1 MSATVPLVARHFRQI
16 LMWPLRLMPLRSG
29 DQVQRHPEALAA
41 ITDGNPWREQ
51 RDEFTGSPADFHER
65 HYREFVT
72 FLPHVQRFLYG
83 QGRSSSTQRGYG
95 ESPIRVFRRH
105 DIATVRLGCEDGS
118 ALDLNVQHI
127 DLYFFYDVDV
137 VILAME
143 VYADDLPLARVQE
156 LMFRFGRAFPAK
168 WSDSGAHGGRAAQ
181 CMRSVQ
187 WIGHDGA
194 VLAESDYGDR
204 ERYLRHAWEHRA
216 SCIGRHWEYL
226 LQPMVLH
233 HSEAAGDIRYRQLE
247 YHRLPKMTFLSFD
260 DPFSLSREDFVRL
273 GQATT
278 PDDGQPLPYSEE
290 VMGDFER
297 TACYDRFWVPS
308 RRSDNAS
315 TRVICTGP
323 SMVMIGKHGL
333 AGYSDAQN
341 GLLAEFRHQ
350 YFLIGLIAH
359 FHRASLLMMMDRLV
373 VAVSLLDADDVDSR
387 RRFKRGIRQTMEIF
401 LRFNHRYWFGE
412 VSKQSMAK
420 DLFDM
425 WSRNLGNEALYNEL
439 RAEVLDMD
447 NYLEADDSRR
457 QNETLLRLTVVTIF
471 GLVGTIVTG
480 FLGMNI
486 FDGPP
491 ATLAGKIGAVL
502 VVTVPTVLLAFY
514 TLKKSSA
521 LSEFFDAVS
530 DDTLTRRQKFKS
542 FLRIWRGR
550 PNVQRRR
557 KDRPAAATRAP

>member
-1 MSATVPLVARHFRQI
+1 MSAAAPPIARHFRQI
-16 LMWPLRLMPLRSG
+16 LIWPLRLMPLRSG
-29 DQVQRHPEALAA
+29 DQIQRHPEALAA
-41 ITDGNPWREQ
+41 IRENNPWREQ

-83 QGRSSSTQRGYG
+83 QGRSSSSQRGYG

-105 DIATVRLGCEDGS
+105 DIARVRLGCEDGTV
-118 ALDLNVQHI
+118 LDLQVQHI

-143 VYADDLPLARVQE
+143 VHADDLPLPRVQE

-168 WSDSGAHGGRAAQ
+168 WREDGRAAQ
-181 CMRSVQ
+181 CMASVQ

-194 VLAESDYGDR
+194 VLAESDYADR
-204 ERYLRHAWEHRA
+204 DAYLRHAWEHRA
-216 SCIGRHWEYL
+216 SRIGRHWEYL
-226 LQPMVLH
+226 LHPMVPH
-233 HSEAAGDIRYRQLE
+233 HSEAVGSIRYRQLE

-260 DPFSLSREDFVRL
+260 DPFALSREDFIRL
-273 GQATT
+273 GQATQ
-278 PDDGQPLPYSEE
+278 PDNGQPLPYSDE
-290 VMGDFER
+290 VMAEFER
-297 TACYDRFWVPS
+297 ASCYDRFWGPS

-315 TRVICTGP
+315 TRVVCTGP
-323 SMVMIGKHGL
+323 SMVMVGRHGL
-333 AGYSDAQN
+333 SGYSDLQN

-425 WSRNLGNEALYNEL
+425 WSRNLGNETLYNEL

-471 GLVGTIVTG
+471 GLIGTIVTG

-502 VVTVPTVLLAFY
+502 AVAAPTLLITFY

-530 DDTLTRRQKFKS
+530 DDTLTRRQKLKAFA
-542 FLRIWRGR
+542 RIWRGR
-550 PNVQRRR
+550 PGGLRRR
-557 KDRPAAATRAP
+557 DDTHGNLRSRG

>member
-1 MSATVPLVARHFRQI
+1 MSRTDPPVARHFRQI

-29 DQVQRHPEALAA
+29 DQVQRHPQALAA

-83 QGRSSSTQRGYG
+83 QGRSSSTQPGYG
-95 ESPIRVFRRH
+95 ESPIRVFRRN
-105 DIATVRLGCEDGS
+105 DVAAVRLGCEDGS
-118 ALDLNVQHI
+118 TLDLAVQHI

-143 VYADDLPLARVQE
+143 VHADNLPLARVQE
-156 LMFRFGRAFPAK
+156 LLFRFGRAFPAK
-168 WSDSGAHGGRAAQ
+168 WSNGDTDGRAAQ
-181 CMRSVQ
+181 CMRTVQ
-187 WIGHDGA
+187 WVGHDGA
-194 VLAESDYGDR
+194 VLAESDYADR

-233 HSEAAGDIRYRQLE
+233 HSEAVGDIRYRQLE

-260 DPFSLSREDFVRL
+260 DPFALNREDFVRL
-273 GQATT
+273 GQATQ
-278 PDDGQPLPYSEE
+278 PDDGHPLPYSEQ
-290 VMGDFER
+290 VMDEFER
-297 TACYDRFWVPS
+297 TACYDRFWVPA

-323 SMVMIGKHGL
+323 SMVMVGKHGL
-333 AGYSDAQN
+333 AGYSDPQN

-359 FHRASLLMMMDRLV
+359 FHRASLLMLMDRLV

-425 WSRNLGNEALYNEL
+425 WTRNLGNDALYNEL
-439 RAEVLDMD
+439 RAEILDMD

-491 ATLAGKIGAVL
+491 ATLAG
-502 VVTVPTVLLAFY
+502 
-514 TLKKSSA
+514 
-521 LSEFFDAVS
+521 
-530 DDTLTRRQKFKS
+530 
-542 FLRIWRGR
+542 
-550 PNVQRRR
+550 
-557 KDRPAAATRAP
+557 

>member
-1 MSATVPLVARHFRQI
+1 MSRSDPPVARHFRQI

-29 DQVQRHPEALAA
+29 DQVQRHPQALAA
-41 ITDGNPWREQ
+41 VTDGNPWREQ

-83 QGRSSSTQRGYG
+83 QGRSSATQPGYG
-95 ESPIRVFRRH
+95 ESPIRVFRRN
-105 DIATVRLGCEDGS
+105 DVAAVRLGCEDGS
-118 ALDLNVQHI
+118 TLDLAVQHI

-143 VYADDLPLARVQE
+143 VHADNLPLARVQE

-168 WSDSGAHGGRAAQ
+168 WSNGDSDGRAAQ
-181 CMRSVQ
+181 CMRTVQ
-187 WIGHDGA
+187 WVGHDGA
-194 VLAESDYGDR
+194 VLAESDYADR
-204 ERYLRHAWEHRA
+204 ERYLHHAWEHRA

-233 HSEAAGDIRYRQLE
+233 HSESVGDIRYRQLE

-260 DPFSLSREDFVRL
+260 DPFALSREDFVRL
-273 GQATT
+273 GQATQ
-278 PDDGQPLPYSEE
+278 PDDGHPLPYSEQ
-290 VMGDFER
+290 VMDEFER

-323 SMVMIGKHGL
+323 SMVMVGKHGL
-333 AGYSDAQN
+333 AGYSDPQN

-359 FHRASLLMMMDRLV
+359 FHRASLLMLMDRLV

-420 DLFDM
+420 DLFDL

-530 DDTLTRRQKFKS
+530 DDTLTRRQKFRS
-542 FLRIWRGR
+542 FLRIWRNR
-550 PNVQRRR
+550 PNGRRR
-557 KDRPAAATRAP
+557 NDLRARKP

>member
-1 MSATVPLVARHFRQI
+1 MNAPAPPVARHFRQI
-16 LMWPLRLMPLRSG
+16 LMWPLRLMPLRSS
-29 DQVQRHPEALAA
+29 DQVQRHSEALAA
-41 ITDGNPWREQ
+41 ITENNPWREQ
-51 RDEFTGSPADFHER
+51 RDEFTGSPNDFHER

-83 QGRSSSTQRGYG
+83 QGRSSATMRGYG
-95 ESPIRVFRRH
+95 ESPIRVFRRR
-105 DIATVRLGCEDGS
+105 DIDRVRLGCEDGS
-118 ALDLNVQHI
+118 TLDLKVQHVN
-127 DLYFFYDVDV
+127 LYFFYDVDV
-137 VILAME
+137 VFLILE
-143 VYADDLPLARVQE
+143 VHADNLPLSRVQE
-156 LMFRFGRAFPAK
+156 LLFRFGRAFPAK
-168 WSDSGAHGGRAAQ
+168 WSDDGNAAQ
-181 CMRSVQ
+181 CMSSVQ
-187 WIGHDGA
+187 WLDVNGN
-194 VLAESDYGDR
+194 VLAESDYHDR
-204 ERYLRHAWEHRA
+204 ERYLRHVWEHRA
-216 SCIGRHWEYL
+216 SAIGKHWEFL
-226 LQPMVLH
+226 LSPMVLH
-233 HSEAAGDIRYRQLE
+233 HSEAEGDIRYRQLE
-247 YHRLPKMTFLSFD
+247 YHRQPKMTFLAFD
-260 DPFSLSREDFVRL
+260 DPFALTREDFVRL
-273 GQATT
+273 GQATQ
-278 PDDGQPLPYSEE
+278 PDDGRPLPYSEE
-290 VMGDFER
+290 VMSEFER

-323 SMVMIGKHGL
+323 SMVMVGKHGL
-333 AGYSDAQN
+333 AGYSDPQN

-359 FHRASLLMMMDRLV
+359 FHRASLLMLMDRLV

-439 RAEVLDMD
+439 RNEILDMD

-491 ATLAGKIGAVL
+491 ATLFGKIGAV
-502 VVTVPTVLLAFY
+502 VVVGIPTLLLTFY

-521 LSEFFDAVS
+521 LSEFMDAVS
-530 DDTLTRRQKFKS
+530 DDALTPRQKFKS
-542 FLRIWRGR
+542 FLRIWRR
-550 PNVQRRR
+550 PQKLRRR
-557 KDRPAAATRAP
+557 GDPSPRTTR

>member
-1 MSATVPLVARHFRQI
+1 MSRTDPPVARHFRQI

-29 DQVQRHPEALAA
+29 DQVQRHPQALAA

-83 QGRSSSTQRGYG
+83 QGRLSSTQPGYG
-95 ESPIRVFRRH
+95 ESPIRVFRRN
-105 DIATVRLGCEDGS
+105 DVAAVRLGCEDGS
-118 ALDLNVQHI
+118 TLDLAVQHI

-143 VYADDLPLARVQE
+143 VHADNLPLARVQE
-156 LMFRFGRAFPAK
+156 LLFRFGRAFPAK
-168 WSDSGAHGGRAAQ
+168 WSNGDTDGRAAQ
-181 CMRSVQ
+181 CMRTVQ
-187 WIGHDGA
+187 WVGHDGA
-194 VLAESDYGDR
+194 VLAESDYADR

-233 HSEAAGDIRYRQLE
+233 HSEAVGDIRYRQLE

-260 DPFSLSREDFVRL
+260 DPFALNREDFVRL
-273 GQATT
+273 GQATQ
-278 PDDGQPLPYSEE
+278 PDDGHPLPYSEQ
-290 VMGDFER
+290 VMDEFER
-297 TACYDRFWVPS
+297 TACYNRFWVPA

-323 SMVMIGKHGL
+323 SMVMVGKHGL
-333 AGYSDAQN
+333 AGYSDPQN

-359 FHRASLLMMMDRLV
+359 FHRASLLMLMDRLV

-420 DLFDM
+420 DLFDL
-425 WSRNLGNEALYNEL
+425 WTRNLGNEALYNEL

-502 VVTVPTVLLAFY
+502 VVTVPTLLLAFY

-550 PNVQRRR
+550 PTGRRR
-557 KDRPAAATRAP
+557 NDLRARKP

>member
-1 MSATVPLVARHFRQI
+1 MTAPSPVARHFRQI
-16 LMWPLRLMPLRSG
+16 LLWPLRLMPLRSG
-29 DQVQRHPEALAA
+29 EQVQRHSEALAA
-41 ITDGNPWREQ
+41 ITENNPWREQ

-83 QGRSSSTQRGYG
+83 QGRSSSSLRGYG

-105 DIATVRLGCEDGS
+105 DIDRVRLGCEDGS
-118 ALDLNVQHI
+118 ELDLKVQHL

-137 VILAME
+137 VLLALE
-143 VYADDLPLARVQE
+143 VYADDLPLTRVQE

-168 WSDSGAHGGRAAQ
+168 WGEDGRAAQ

-187 WIGHDGA
+187 WLDRDRR
-194 VLAESDYGDR
+194 VLAESDYNER
-204 ERYLRHAWEHRA
+204 ERYLRHVWEHRA
-216 SCIGRHWEYL
+216 SAIGRHWEYL
-226 LQPMVLH
+226 LHPMVQH
-233 HSEAAGDIRYRQLE
+233 HSEAPGDIRYRQLE
-247 YHRLPKMTFLSFD
+247 YHRQPKMTFLAFD
-260 DPFSLSREDFVRL
+260 DPFALTREDFVRL
-273 GQATT
+273 GQATQ
-278 PDDGQPLPYSEE
+278 PDDGRPLPYSEA
-290 VMGDFER
+290 VMSEFER
-297 TACYDRFWVPS
+297 TACYDRFWGPE

-323 SMVMIGKHGL
+323 NMVMVGKHGL
-333 AGYSDAQN
+333 AGYSDPQN

-359 FHRASLLMMMDRLV
+359 FHRASLLMLMDRLV
-373 VAVSLLDADDVDSR
+373 VAVSLLDADEVDSR
-387 RRFKRGIRQTMEIF
+387 RRFKRSIRATMEIF

-425 WSRNLGNEALYNEL
+425 WSRNLGNETLYNEL
-439 RAEVLDMD
+439 RAEILDMD

-502 VVTVPTVLLAFY
+502 AVAVPTLLLTFY

-521 LSEFFDAVS
+521 LSEFMDAVS
-530 DDTLTRRQKFKS
+530 DDALTPRQKVRS
-542 FLRIWRGR
+542 FLRIWRRR
-550 PNVQRRR
+550 PQPGRRR
-557 KDRPAAATRAP
+557 SDVAAATVAATRRRA

>member
-1 MSATVPLVARHFRQI
+1 
-16 LMWPLRLMPLRSG
+16 MWPLRLMPLRSG
-29 DQVQRHPEALAA
+29 DQVQRHPQALAA
-41 ITDGNPWREQ
+41 VTDGNPWREQ

-83 QGRSSSTQRGYG
+83 QGRSSATQPGYG
-95 ESPIRVFRRH
+95 ESPIRVFRRN
-105 DIATVRLGCEDGS
+105 DVAAVRLGCEDGS
-118 ALDLNVQHI
+118 TLDLAVQHI

-143 VYADDLPLARVQE
+143 VHADNLPLARVQE

-168 WSDSGAHGGRAAQ
+168 WSNGDSDGRAAQ
-181 CMRSVQ
+181 CMRTVQ
-187 WIGHDGA
+187 WVGHDGA
-194 VLAESDYGDR
+194 VLAESDYADR
-204 ERYLRHAWEHRA
+204 ERYLHHAWEHRA

-233 HSEAAGDIRYRQLE
+233 HSESVGDIRYRQLE

-260 DPFSLSREDFVRL
+260 DPFALSREDFVRL
-273 GQATT
+273 GQATQ
-278 PDDGQPLPYSEE
+278 PDDGHPLPYSEQ
-290 VMGDFER
+290 VMDEFER

-323 SMVMIGKHGL
+323 SMVMVGKHGL
-333 AGYSDAQN
+333 AGYSDPQN

-359 FHRASLLMMMDRLV
+359 FHRASLLMLMDRLV

-420 DLFDM
+420 DLFDL

-542 FLRIWRGR
+542 FLRIWRNR
-550 PNVQRRR
+550 PNGRRR
-557 KDRPAAATRAP
+557 NDLRARKP